1 MLITYF
7 FALYCSRA
15 CPRRIFPI
23 YILVCGCLAHKRI
36 CQYARICPNKAT
48 CANTRHRRTD
58 VQHLVVTGVR
68 RRSRCARRR
77 ARRAGAP
84 RSRSTR
90 APPPERRVE
99 RVERETRR
107 QGAAED
113 DRRVEHVAPRCAT
126 TECDRTRNA
135 LNARDARA
143 RRASVV
149 TCDRA
154 LLKAVTHGRSV
165 GARARERAAAASA
178 RGETATM
185 HAHAKEPPQPHH
197 RFRIAFFS
205 RCWRKR
211 PHNSHKI
218 ATYSMKK
225 ISSLLSLMVEH

>member
-1 MLITYF
+1 MRQHTT
-7 FALYCSRA
+7 
-15 CPRRIFPI
+15 
-23 YILVCGCLAHKRI
+23 
-36 CQYARICPNKAT
+36 Q
-48 CANTRHRRTD
+48 RTD

-77 ARRAGAP
+77 ARRAAAP

-99 RVERETRR
+99 RVERETKR

-165 GARARERAAAASA
+165 GARRAACARTRSGSERAWRDS
-178 RGETATM
+178 
-185 HAHAKEPPQPHH
+185 HDAHAKQP
-197 RFRIAFFS
+197 RQLGDSVALFN
-205 RCWRKR
+205 WRKR

-225 ISSLLSLMVEH
+225 ISSVLFLMVEH

>member
-1 MLITYF
+1 M
-7 FALYCSRA
+7 
-15 CPRRIFPI
+15 
-23 YILVCGCLAHKRI
+23 
-36 CQYARICPNKAT
+36 RICPNKAT

-77 ARRAGAP
+77 ARRAAAP

-126 TECDRTRNA
+126 TECDRTQNA

-165 GARARERAAAASA
+165 GARRAACARTRSGSERAWRDSHDARTRKRATTAAPQI
-178 RGETATM
+178 
-185 HAHAKEPPQPHH
+185 PPT
-197 RFRIAFFS
+197 

-211 PHNSHKI
+211 PHNSHKT

-225 ISSLLSLMVEH
+225 ISSLLFLMVEH

>member
-1 MLITYF
+1 MLMFGQNSVKIQRIFSHFARKIASAPATVLFF
-7 FALYCSRA
+7 FAWA
-15 CPRRIFPI
+15 NAI

-36 CQYARICPNKAT
+36 CEYAPICPNKAT

-77 ARRAGAP
+77 ARRAAAP

-99 RVERETRR
+99 RVERVPRR

-135 LNARDARA
+135 R
-143 RRASVV
+143 
-149 TCDRA
+149 
-154 LLKAVTHGRSV
+154 
-165 GARARERAAAASA
+165 
-178 RGETATM
+178 
-185 HAHAKEPPQPHH
+185 
-197 RFRIAFFS
+197 
-205 RCWRKR
+205 
-211 PHNSHKI
+211 
-218 ATYSMKK
+218 
-225 ISSLLSLMVEH
+225 

>member
-1 MLITYF
+1 MRQHTT
-7 FALYCSRA
+7 
-15 CPRRIFPI
+15 
-23 YILVCGCLAHKRI
+23 
-36 CQYARICPNKAT
+36 Q
-48 CANTRHRRTD
+48 RTD

-77 ARRAGAP
+77 ARRAAAP

-165 GARARERAAAASA
+165 GARRAACARTRSGSERACEGRVRSKRRARCAPRSRASH
-178 RGETATM
+178 RGRPSTSENSRV
-185 HAHAKEPPQPHH
+185 PSGVG
-197 RFRIAFFS
+197 RWIA
-205 RCWRKR
+205 
-211 PHNSHKI
+211 I
-218 ATYSMKK
+218 SMTCGTR
-225 ISSLLSLMVEH
+225 SANRGWNAL

>member
-1 MLITYF
+1 MK
-7 FALYCSRA
+7 
-15 CPRRIFPI
+15 
-23 YILVCGCLAHKRI
+23 LVCGCLAHKRI
-36 CQYARICPNKAT
+36 CQYAPICPNKAT

-77 ARRAGAP
+77 ARRAAAP

-165 GARARERAAAASA
+165 GARRAACARTRSGSERAWRESHDA
-178 RGETATM
+178 RTRKTAT
-185 HAHAKEPPQPHH
+185 KSSETP
-197 RFRIAFFS
+197 S
-205 RCWRKR
+205 RCWRKS

-225 ISSLLSLMVEH
+225 YHRCFS

>member
-1 MLITYF
+1 M
-7 FALYCSRA
+7 
-15 CPRRIFPI
+15 
-23 YILVCGCLAHKRI
+23 
-36 CQYARICPNKAT
+36 
-48 CANTRHRRTD
+48 
-58 VQHLVVTGVR
+58 QHLVVTGVR

-77 ARRAGAP
+77 ARRAAAP

-135 LNARDARA
+135 LNARHARA

-165 GARARERAAAASA
+165 GARRAACARTRSGSERAWRDSHDARTRKTATTARRLRRVVHLAEKAAQFTLHTITPQQNHSA
-178 RGETATM
+178 RSHLLVHTSWEFLISDLGS
-185 HAHAKEPPQPHH
+185 
-197 RFRIAFFS
+197 RIS
-205 RCWRKR
+205 DLGSCRCE
-211 PHNSHKI
+211 
-218 ATYSMKK
+218 
-225 ISSLLSLMVEH
+225 VEV

>member
-1 MLITYF
+1 MRQHTT
-7 FALYCSRA
+7 
-15 CPRRIFPI
+15 
-23 YILVCGCLAHKRI
+23 
-36 CQYARICPNKAT
+36 Q
-48 CANTRHRRTD
+48 RTD

-77 ARRAGAP
+77 ARRAAAP

-90 APPPERRVE
+90 PPPPERRVE

-165 GARARERAAAASA
+165 GARRAACARTRSGSERAWRDSHDA
-178 RGETATM
+178 RTRKTATTARRLRRVVQLAEKAAQFTQNR
-185 HAHAKEPPQPHH
+185 HIFDE
-197 RFRIAFFS
+197 
-205 RCWRKR
+205 
-211 PHNSHKI
+211 
-218 ATYSMKK
+218 K
-225 ISSLLSLMVEH
+225 ISSVLFLMVGKDGALAPLAPHIPHIRGEALILPRVDGVLL

>member
-1 MLITYF
+1 MRQHTT
-7 FALYCSRA
+7 
-15 CPRRIFPI
+15 
-23 YILVCGCLAHKRI
+23 
-36 CQYARICPNKAT
+36 Q
-48 CANTRHRRTD
+48 RTD

-77 ARRAGAP
+77 ARRAAAP

-90 APPPERRVE
+90 APPPERCVE

-165 GARARERAAAASA
+165 GARRAACARTRSGSERAWRDSHDA
-178 RGETATM
+178 RTRKTATTARRLRRVVHLAEKAAQFTQNRHIFDEKNIIGAFPDGRTLGKDGALAPLAPHISHTRRETLILPRVDVALELE
-185 HAHAKEPPQPHH
+185 HARHP
-197 RFRIAFFS
+197 
-205 RCWRKR
+205 
-211 PHNSHKI
+211 
-218 ATYSMKK
+218 
-225 ISSLLSLMVEH
+225 